1 MLCRGVGRGST
12 SCEMNV
18 RELIYQ
24 LTKENTNNPPQ
35 QKKLGWRGRKREE
48 EGKRVAGEKWW
59 HGVTT
64 K

>member
-1 MLCRGVGRGST
+1 
-12 SCEMNV
+12 MNV